1 MNWTPFRFLEEM
13 TVDLKTWT
21 LVKKEVQKVSL
32 IPCLDLLGNSHLG
45 FLLDIFLLTQ
55 NQPRRTIAFLKH

>member
-45 FLLDIFLLTQ
+45 FLLD
-55 NQPRRTIAFLKH
+55 RTSLEEQLPF